1 MPASV
6 RLHEQLKSGQVES
19 RKRERRV
26 GRRMKMQEV
35 AVGRGRGHQRRP
47 ALMDDIEN
55 SCFSSLLRYKIEN
68 QIFH

>member
-35 AVGRGRGHQRRP
+35 AVAATNAELHSFT
-47 ALMDDIEN
+47 DNEN
-55 SCFSSLLRYKIEN
+55 SCLSSLLRYKIES
-68 QIFH
+68 QILN

>member
-35 AVGRGRGHQRRP
+35 AVAATNAELHSFT
-47 ALMDDIEN
+47 AYEN
-55 SCFSSLLRYKIEN
+55 SCCSSLLRYKIEN